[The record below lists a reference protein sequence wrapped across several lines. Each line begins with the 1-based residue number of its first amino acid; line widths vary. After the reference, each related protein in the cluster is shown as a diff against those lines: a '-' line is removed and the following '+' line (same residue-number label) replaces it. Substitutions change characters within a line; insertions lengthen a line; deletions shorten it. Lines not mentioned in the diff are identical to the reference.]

1 MILFLY
7 EQKAQGQLEP
17 ISHPLTSISVLQPKL
32 FFVSLDFPEVRCRF
46 CRALPAQAK
55 VTKEPWLFSFKQLCC
70 VFFFFFARI
79 PNKTMGRNAVALTW
93 SVPFQLSASPGTS
106 QIHQLLNRKT
116 VAMSRLLQVEI
127 SLKGNRTSFL
137 QCPSPRDRSHQKISK
152 KYMEK

>member
-7 EQKAQGQLEP
+7 DQKAQGQLEP

-55 VTKEPWLFSFKQLCC
+55 VTKEPWLFSFKQLW
-70 VFFFFFARI
+70 FFFVRI
-79 PNKTMGRNAVALTW
+79 PNKTTGRNAVDLTW

-116 VAMSRLLQVEI
+116 VAMSRLLQVEV
-127 SLKGNRTSFL
+127 SLKGNSELLFFSVTLPGTEVTKRF
-137 QCPSPRDRSHQKISK
+137 QK